1 MPKTIL
7 NGELVRALSEDE
19 DMPVHI
25 RRFGRFILQDGS
37 SSSDEPVD
45 NQPPLPALQTGHQDV
60 SNDVLETTPHGP
72 GIPTPASASVVA
84 PTTAPRLQQPLL
96 LQQSLLIMELADAS
110 DTSSF
115 YDGHYK
121 TDAFCFPRA
130 GNTTWEPCSDDDSDR
145 TLNEYYDADDEI
157 TQMTE
162 VAEPIDPHPAKA
174 LFKYPFTRK
183 LLRTNWFKMMFVSG
197 ETAEPSIETTTVIED
212 ITREQVLE
220 IVRSP
225 APHH

>member
-7 NGELVRALSEDE
+7 NGELVRASSEDE
-19 DMPVHI
+19 EMPVHI
-25 RRFGRFILQDGS
+25 RSFGRLILQDES
-37 SSSDEPVD
+37 SSSDGPAD
-45 NQPPLPALQTGHQDV
+45 IPSPLPAPQTGHQDV
-60 SNDVLETTPHGP
+60 SDDVLETTPPGP
-72 GIPTPASASVVA
+72 GIPSPASASVVG
-84 PTTAPRLQQPLL
+84 PTTTPRLQQW
-96 LQQSLLIMELADAS
+96 LQQPSRLMDLDNAS

-130 GNTTWEPCSDDDSDR
+130 GNTAWEPCSDDDSNG
-145 TLNEYYDADDEI
+145 TLDEYRDADDE
-157 TQMTE
+157 MTE
-162 VAEPIDPHPAKA
+162 MTEPEYIDPEPTKA

-197 ETAEPSIETTTVIED
+197 ETAEPSVETTTVIED

-220 IVRSP
+220 IVRLP
-225 APHH
+225 TPHL